1 MAGLTRPQGY
11 SGLVNR
17 IRRVHAPMSYDVFLV
32 SALEDRD
39 TARLIARRLRAL
51 KFKVWFDQ
59 KQVDETFDAK
69 DARDAMNSQ
78 SMLVL
83 WSANA
88 VKSDWVRAAAAVGQ
102 SRGDMLAEAGLDK
115 TIPYEPFRQH
125 KRFNLDGFT
134 SRKTPEGFIQLVE
147 ELGRRMG
154 RTGLRQWMGYGA
166 KDEDERLDWLAAH
179 PEDPLALDAK
189 KKREKDLGIK
199 PAPAR
204 EAIGAAALA
213 AAAMRVSP
221 PVPPPSSAGPAR
233 PNGATPLASEGAKSN
248 ATLVEEALGWGTM
261 AAVGTAIFAMLIL
274 AWAFRS
280 QPAAGPVGVSSPAI
294 ANSRLAI
301 EACPA
306 GTVPRSMLRV
316 LEPGPIIDDT
326 QPQIIDDTSDQPD

>member
-1 MAGLTRPQGY
+1 
-11 SGLVNR
+11 
-17 IRRVHAPMSYDVFLV
+17 MSYDIFLV
-32 SALEDRD
+32 SAVEDRD
-39 TARLIARRLRAL
+39 TAKLVARRLRAL

-83 WSANA
+83 WSAAA
-88 VKSDWVRAAAAVGQ
+88 VKSDWVRAAASVAH
-102 SRGDMLAEAGLDK
+102 SRAGALAEAALDK

-125 KRFNLDGFT
+125 KRFSLDGMT
-134 SRKTPEGFIQLVE
+134 SRKTPDGFVQLIE
-147 ELGRRMG
+147 ELGRRQG
-154 RTGLRQWMGYGA
+154 RTDLRDWMGFTA
-166 KDEDERLDWLAAH
+166 QQEDERLDWLAAH

-213 AAAMRVSP
+213 AASMRVSP
-221 PVPPPSSAGPAR
+221 PVPPPSAGPAR
-233 PNGATPLASEGAKSN
+233 PNGAAPLKSDGALTT
-248 ATLVEEALGWGTM
+248 ATMAEEALGMGTM

-280 QPAAGPVGVSSPAI
+280 QPAAGPAGISSPAI

-326 QPQIIDDTSDQPD
+326 QPQIIDDTSEQPG

>member
-1 MAGLTRPQGY
+1 
-11 SGLVNR
+11 
-17 IRRVHAPMSYDVFLV
+17 MSYDIFLV
-32 SALEDRD
+32 SSVEDRD
-39 TARLIARRLRAL
+39 TAKLVARRLRAL

-78 SMLVL
+78 SILVL
-83 WSANA
+83 WSAAA
-88 VKSDWVRAAAAVGQ
+88 VKSDWVRAAASVAH
-102 SRGDMLAEAGLDK
+102 SRSGALAEAALDK

-125 KRFNLDGFT
+125 KRFSLDGMT
-134 SRKTPEGFIQLVE
+134 SRKTPDGFVQLIE
-147 ELGRRMG
+147 ELGRRQG
-154 RTGLRQWMGYGA
+154 RTDLREWMGFTA
-166 KDEDERLDWLAAH
+166 QQEDERLDWLAAH

-189 KKREKDLGIK
+189 KKREKDLGLK

-221 PVPPPSSAGPAR
+221 PVPPPTSGPAR
-233 PNGATPLASEGAKSN
+233 PNGATPLKSDGAVST
-248 ATLVEEALGWGTM
+248 AALAEDALGWGTM
-261 AAVGTAIFAMLIL
+261 AAVGAAIFAMLIL

-280 QPAAGPVGVSSPAI
+280 HPATTPAGLSGTAI

-326 QPQIIDDTSDQPD
+326 QPQIIDDTSEQPG

>member
-1 MAGLTRPQGY
+1 
-11 SGLVNR
+11 
-17 IRRVHAPMSYDVFLV
+17 MSYDVFLV

-39 TARLIARRLRAL
+39 IARLIARRLRSL
-51 KFKVWFDQ
+51 KFRVWFDQ

-88 VKSDWVRAAAAVGQ
+88 VKSDWVRAAASVGH
-102 SRGDMLAEAGLDK
+102 SRGDALAEAALDK

-125 KRFNLDGFT
+125 KRFSLEGMT

-154 RTGLRQWMGYGA
+154 RTDLRAWMGYGA
-166 KDEDERLDWLAAH
+166 QDEDQRLEWLALH
-179 PEDPLALDAK
+179 PEDPLALDAR

-221 PVPPPSSAGPAR
+221 PVPPPSLGGPAR
-233 PNGATPLASEGAKSN
+233 PNGATPLASDGARTN
-248 ATLVEEALGWGTM
+248 AILVEEALGWGTM
-261 AAVGTAIFAMLIL
+261 TAVGAAILAMLIL
-274 AWAFRS
+274 AWAFRT
-280 QPAAGPVGVSSPAI
+280 QPAAKPFGVASPAI

-301 EACPA
+301 ESCPA

-326 QPQIIDDTSDQPD
+326 QPQIIDDTAGEPG

>member
-1 MAGLTRPQGY
+1 
-11 SGLVNR
+11 
-17 IRRVHAPMSYDVFLV
+17 MSYDVFLV

-39 TARLIARRLRAL
+39 AARLVARRLRAL

-78 SMLVL
+78 SMLIL
-83 WSANA
+83 WSENA
-88 VKSDWVRAAAAVGQ
+88 VKSDWVRAAAAVGH
-102 SRGDMLAEAGLDK
+102 SRGDALAEAALDK
-115 TIPYEPFRQH
+115 TIPYEPYRQH
-125 KRFNLDGFT
+125 KRFSLDGMT
-134 SRKTPEGFIQLVE
+134 SRKTPDGFIQLVE

-154 RTGLRQWMGYGA
+154 RTDLRSWMALGA

-213 AAAMRVSP
+213 AASMRVSP
-221 PVPPPSSAGPAR
+221 PVPPPASEGPKR
-233 PNGATPLASEGAKSN
+233 PNGAAPLKSDGAISN
-248 ATLVEEALGWGTM
+248 AELAGDALGWGTL
-261 AAVGTAIFAMLIL
+261 AAVGAAIFAMLVL

-280 QPAAGPVGVSSPAI
+280 QQATTPLGLSGPAI

-301 EACPA
+301 ESCPA

-326 QPQIIDDTSDQPD
+326 QPQIIDDTSGEPG